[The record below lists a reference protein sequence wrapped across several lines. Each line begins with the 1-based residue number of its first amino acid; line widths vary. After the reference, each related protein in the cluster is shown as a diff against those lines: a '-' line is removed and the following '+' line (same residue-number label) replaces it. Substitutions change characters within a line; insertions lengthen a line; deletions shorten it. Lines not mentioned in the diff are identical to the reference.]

1 MKYYRMKIDKQG
13 KTQKKKS
20 KKNYRKTLKIDGGL
34 SFGMKTTLSNVHN
47 VTKGHVGKSTRG
59 PVLDFFHQL
68 KKVDEYAKIKDIIK
82 LQLHSIRFAITSED
96 DILDI
101 INGFKSSISTIVT
114 YNSSEEDKV
123 GSKEEGFNTATTT
136 LLKIIYDEM
145 KTKKLD
151 IFKIK
156 KNMFSY
162 YTQAEFSALPDNIE
176 VLQNLLRNENVKA
189 LLQEYLRNPFYIVD
203 GLKWV
208 VSRHGPSCNN
218 KLSDIEAA
226 HRLFG
231 VKVMD
236 PALLDGGIIRLI
248 AFKKGLI
255 EDSLI
260 EDSLIEDRFKSNFV
274 FVSSLIRTWMTAT
287 ILYGLSKSVSESD
300 SVSENPLQ
308 LVIAPYLKE
317 HFVHKNVIGMFD
329 KTKVAAKD
337 AVLHFKEGN
346 FPVSV
351 QEQITKFREF
361 LTFLQDSKGNDLKLT
376 TQIDLLFP
384 NPNWKEGERVEPFL
398 TYTIY
403 TATPETPESI
413 ISDPLSDFYKL
424 KDPTVDTAYKA
435 GQEEVYKA
443 KEHGNKW
450 YHELNYAY
458 DGELTQFIHWVRL
471 HKDKI
476 LTKNENLKN
485 EVHVIAHSNLMQSGL
500 KSIDKYRTT
509 KDVNGT
515 LVEYSN
521 KGTPSI
527 VEQNSWT
534 LIIPENGI
542 NQINPKEH
550 ILPGIPKKDLKDPEW
565 KKSTMCT
572 GKSPVVV
579 DAKPFEENGTAKATV
594 VPTAEARVVPPETVP
609 IARATVVPPE
619 TVPIARAIAVQG
631 GKKTQKKRKRKR
643 NKRKTASK
651 KVSSK

>member
-1 MKYYRMKIDKQG
+1 MKIDKQG
-13 KTQKKKS
+13 KTQKKQS
-20 KKNYRKTLKIDGGL
+20 KKKYRKTQKIDGGL

-123 GSKEEGFNTATTT
+123 GSKEEGFNTATTK
-136 LLKIIYDEM
+136 LLNIIYDEM

-151 IFKIK
+151 LFKIK
-156 KNMFSY
+156 KNVFSSY
-162 YTQAEFSALPDNIE
+162 YTQDEFSQLPDNIK
-176 VLQNLLRNENVKA
+176 VLQNLLRNENVKT

-218 KLSDIEAA
+218 ALTDVQAIHGFE
-226 HRLFG
+226 G

-248 AFKKGLI
+248 AFKKG
-255 EDSLI
+255 LI

-287 ILYGLSKSVSESD
+287 ILYGLSD

-361 LTFLQDSKGNDLKLT
+361 LTFLQYNTGDLKLT

-384 NPNWKEGERVEPFL
+384 NPNWEKGKGVEPFL

-403 TATPETPESI
+403 TETPETPEPI
-413 ISDPLSDFYKL
+413 ISDLSDFYKL
-424 KDPTVDTAYKA
+424 KEPTVDTAYKA
-435 GQEEVYKA
+435 GLEEVYKA
-443 KEHGNKW
+443 KEHGDKW

-471 HKDKI
+471 HKDEF
-476 LTKNENLKN
+476 LTKNKNFNN

-521 KGTPSI
+521 KGAPSI

-542 NQINPKEH
+542 NQIKPKEH
-550 ILPGIPKKDLKDPEW
+550 ILPGILKKDQKDPNW
-565 KKSTMCT
+565 KQSTMCT

-579 DAKPFEENGTAKATV
+579 DAKPFEEKGKQQL
-594 VPTAEARVVPPETVP
+594 PTAT
-609 IARATVVPPE
+609 ATVVPPE
-619 TVPIARAIAVQG
+619 TVPTATATVVPSSQERLVKVPIAIAVQG
-631 GKKTQKKRKRKR
+631 GKKTQKKRKR

-651 KVSSK
+651 K